1 MCQTPFYAGV
11 GRKPFRKEANHMKIP
26 MNKKYRRGLVMDP
39 VLTKLYKKL
48 ATPKALPRA
57 DYRHEDTVT
66 TKILLG

>member
-1 MCQTPFYAGV
+1 MI
-11 GRKPFRKEANHMKIP
+11 IP

-39 VLTKLYKKL
+39 VRTKLYNKL